1 MTKVTGT
8 RFRDDRIQDALTL
21 FKRELRES
29 ITENSSSKYGSAVFR
44 INTSDSGQGAL
55 GLAFLSGLTL
65 ITPNLVGMPF
75 ANYRTVLDVRL
86 DIINSSGENI
96 SSYSAVGESKVWV
109 KVGGYNMGDAKRVSN
124 IRALKTA
131 LGKIKEDIE
140 KDSGDIREKLLRT
153 SSPE

>member
-1 MTKVTGT
+1 M
-8 RFRDDRIQDALTL
+8 I
-21 FKRELRES
+21 
-29 ITENSSSKYGSAVFR
+29 
-44 INTSDSGQGAL
+44 
-55 GLAFLSGLTL
+55 
-65 ITPNLVGMPF
+65 PNLVGTPF
-75 ANYRTVLDVRL
+75 ANYRTVLGVRL

-131 LGKIKEDIE
+131 LGKMKEDIE